1 MAAKSN
7 LEKNQIIKTL
17 TPIEHC
23 LARPNMYIGGVKPS
37 ETIEWTLNEEGG
49 IELKTLNIVE
59 GLHKIVNEAIDNS
72 VDEGIKTNWKYSTK
86 INITMDTN
94 TFSIEDN
101 GRGIPVKK
109 MDNGEWMCVN
119 AVTVPMSGSN
129 FNDED
134 RETIGTNG
142 IGIKAASIFSKSFEC
157 ITCDGQGKMK
167 ISCENNLSKIN
178 VKELAANNKTGTKIT
193 FSPDFEKFS
202 VKGFDE
208 DIILLV
214 KTRLKFL
221 SWFYPDCTFT
231 FNGEKINIKAAKDL
245 SALFPQP
252 AIVMNEPNTY
262 ICVYPSEE
270 PYTLTYVN
278 GISLKEGG
286 THVDYITNKIVSDI
300 RDKVSKKY
308 KAIKPADI
316 RNRIGVV
323 IFLKGFLNCAFDS
336 QTKKKLT
343 NSWGEVG
350 DFIRD
355 NQLDMDGFTAKILKE
370 KEIIDNITD
379 LFRLKEELAE
389 QKELAKLNKGKKE
402 IESDKYFGPIGKTG
416 KKYLMITEGFSAF
429 SGISPIL
436 GRKGIGYY
444 MLRGKLMN
452 ILGERP
458 IEFMKNREIKELCDI
473 LGLDANG
480 NTEDMTYDKVVI
492 LTDADPDGCAIAG
505 LILTFFSIVAP
516 KMLEQ
521 GRVCRLETPLLI
533 GKKGNKVEEYY
544 FAFPKNSDLKKNL
557 EYFYL
562 KGLGS
567 WVKED
572 LKQIIEKV
580 GGMDKLLKPF
590 EMDKRAKTTINEWY
604 GDDSTPRKNYL
615 RGREFHIDMA

>member
-1 MAAKSN
+1 LN
-7 LEKNQIIKTL
+7 D
-17 TPIEHC
+17 
-23 LARPNMYIGGVKPS
+23 PN
-37 ETIEWTLNEEGG
+37 
-49 IELKTLNIVE
+49 
-59 GLHKIVNEAIDNS
+59 A
-72 VDEGIKTNWKYSTK
+72 
-86 INITMDTN
+86 
-94 TFSIEDN
+94 
-101 GRGIPVKK
+101 
-109 MDNGEWMCVN
+109 
-119 AVTVPMSGSN
+119 
-129 FNDED
+129 
-134 RETIGTNG
+134 
-142 IGIKAASIFSKSFEC
+142 
-157 ITCDGQGKMK
+157 
-167 ISCENNLSKIN
+167 
-178 VKELAANNKTGTKIT
+178 
-193 FSPDFEKFS
+193 
-202 VKGFDE
+202 
-208 DIILLV
+208 
-214 KTRLKFL
+214 
-221 SWFYPDCTFT
+221 
-231 FNGEKINIKAAKDL
+231 
-245 SALFPQP
+245 
-252 AIVMNEPNTY
+252 Y
-262 ICVYPSEE
+262 ICIYPSEE

-286 THVDYITNKIVSDI
+286 THADYIINKIVSDI

-323 IFLKGFLNCAFDS
+323 IFLKGFVNCAFDS

-350 DFIRD
+350 DFIRNNNLDLD
-355 NQLDMDGFTAKILKE
+355 NFTTKILKE
-370 KEIIDNITD
+370 KEIINNITD

-389 QKELAKLNKGKKE
+389 QKELAKLNKSKKE
-402 IESDKYFGPIGKTG
+402 VESEKYFGPIGKSG
-416 KKYLMITEGFSAF
+416 KNYLMITEGFSAF

-444 MLRGKLMN
+444 MLRGKLAN
-452 ILGERP
+452 IFGEKP
-458 IEFMKNREIKELCDI
+458 VEFMKNREIKELCDI

-516 KMLEQ
+516 KMLEL

-544 FAFPKNSDLKKNL
+544 FAFPKNSELKKSL

-567 WVKED
+567 WEKDD
-572 LKQIIEKV
+572 LKQIIDTV

-590 EMDKRAKTTINEWY
+590 EMDNNAKKSIEEWY
-604 GDDSTPRKNYL
+604 GDDSAPRKNYL